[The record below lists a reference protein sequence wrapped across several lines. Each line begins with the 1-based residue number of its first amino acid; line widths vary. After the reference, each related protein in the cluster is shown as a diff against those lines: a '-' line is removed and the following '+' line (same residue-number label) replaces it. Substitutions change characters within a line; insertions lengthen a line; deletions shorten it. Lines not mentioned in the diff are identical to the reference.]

1 MGPQNSVSMTAQAM
15 LAQVRSPTQPNV
27 RSPGPRG
34 PMGGPMGMPS
44 PRMQQSPR
52 HPQPMATQ
60 ATDDMGSSQMMLG
73 QGPGAQQGPGT
84 QGQGQ
89 GNGDPDNPQNTGMT
103 PQDQLSKYV
112 ETL

>member
-1 MGPQNSVSMTAQAM
+1 MGPQNSVSMTAQVM

-34 PMGGPMGMPS
+34 PMGGPMGMAN

-52 HPQPMATQ
+52 QPQPMATQ

-73 QGPGAQQGPGT
+73 QGPGAQQG
-84 QGQGQ
+84 QGQ
-89 GNGDPDNPQNTGMT
+89 GNGDLDNPQNTGMT

-112 ETL
+112 

>member
-1 MGPQNSVSMTAQAM
+1 
-15 LAQVRSPTQPNV
+15 
-27 RSPGPRG
+27 
-34 PMGGPMGMPS
+34 MGMPS

-52 HPQPMATQ
+52 HPQPMAAQ

-73 QGPGAQQGPGT
+73 QGQGPQQGPS